1 MVFMLVMLLDIVSLC
16 LRMHSASK
24 VMITYLGRNSVVW
37 KTYGSPR
44 RDKDQLQRRLVECR
58 FDVIVRSAFFAI
70 RSAFFAL
77 RRI

>member
-44 RDKDQLQRRLVECR
+44 RDKDQLKDGWWSAGLMSSLEA
-58 FDVIVRSAFFAI
+58 RS
-70 RSAFFAL
+70 L
-77 RRI
+77 RCEGSE